1 MTNIKRLT
9 TPDQNFSFDVDP
21 EAISELLITYK
32 QKTKIVLEKN
42 KGDLTFYPYTEN
54 GETKYLGFFTL
65 SQEETRNFNIHDH
78 VLVQARGVAYGRA
91 FASEIWE
98 VDIYDVLNP
107 AILGGE
113 ENE

>member
-42 KGDLTFYPYTEN
+42 KGDLTF
-54 GETKYLGFFTL
+54 
-65 SQEETRNFNIHDH
+65 
-78 VLVQARGVAYGRA
+78 
-91 FASEIWE
+91 
-98 VDIYDVLNP
+98 
-107 AILGGE
+107 
-113 ENE
+113 